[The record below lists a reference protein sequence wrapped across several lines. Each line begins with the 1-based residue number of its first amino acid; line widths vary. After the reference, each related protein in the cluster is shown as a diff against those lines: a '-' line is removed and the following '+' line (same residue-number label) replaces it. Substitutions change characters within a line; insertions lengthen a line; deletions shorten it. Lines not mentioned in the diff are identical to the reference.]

1 MKSGAHMRIF
11 CTVTGTQGH
20 ANEVLP
26 IARALLRAGHEVAV
40 AVPDALTVVFDQT
53 PVQLHPVMPSIP
65 EVMQSIFSMR
75 FERDPNQPELV
86 IDNRMEM
93 ILWGGGP
100 HITGTFHT
108 VLPLAREFRP
118 DLILRDGGEV
128 TGVLIAEAL
137 GVPHVSCPSGPTN
150 VIDPEGLLPLL
161 NKRRAEVGLPAQD
174 DPWSMYRYGRVDCM
188 PAAYSFARYAVPEA
202 FAYRQPASL
211 NEAEGLPA
219 ELADLAGDRPLVVAS
234 VGSSLPTVMAM
245 QDMGIDPPEGMI
257 HPAETLRA
265 IVGGLSALDCHA
277 VVGTAG
283 FPIDGVTVGAN
294 VHLMDWI
301 PQMLLLQCAQ
311 LFITHA
317 GYNSVREAVRQG
329 IPMVSL
335 PQFGDMHHN
344 AARIDERHLGRTVN
358 EVTPE
363 GVAAVAKQVLHD
375 DRITA
380 GIRSAHRQMLGLP
393 GVEAVVGLIERT
405 VDSH

>member
-1 MKSGAHMRIF
+1 MRIF
-11 CTVTGTQGH
+11 CTITGTQGH

-26 IARALLRAGHEVAV
+26 IARALLLAGHEVAV
-40 AVPDALTVVFDQT
+40 AVPEALTGVFDGT
-53 PVQLHPVMPSIP
+53 PVRLHPVMPSIP

-75 FERDPNQPELV
+75 FEREPGAPEPVL
-86 IDNRMEM
+86 DNRMEM

-150 VIDPEGLLPLL
+150 VIDPQGLLPLL

-174 DPWSMYRYGRVDCM
+174 DPWSMYRHGRVDCM
-188 PAAYSFARYAVPEA
+188 PGAYSFARYPVPEA
-202 FAYRQPASL
+202 FAYRQPAAL
-211 NEAEGLPA
+211 NEAEGLPP
-219 ELADLAGDRPLVVAS
+219 ELAALSGDRPLVVAS

-245 QDMGIDPPEGMI
+245 QQMGIDPPEGMM
-257 HPAETLRA
+257 HPSETLRA

-277 VVGTAG
+277 VVSTAG
-283 FPIDGVTVGAN
+283 FPVEGVEIGPH
-294 VHLMDWI
+294 VHVMDWI

-317 GYNSVREAVRQG
+317 GYNSVRESVRQG
-329 IPMVSL
+329 VPMVSL

-344 AARIDERHLGRTVN
+344 AVRIEERDLGRTVT
-358 EVTPE
+358 EVTAE
-363 GVAAVAKQVLHD
+363 GVATACKQVLND

-380 GIRSAHRQMLGLP
+380 GIRAAHRQMLGLP
-393 GVEAVVGLIERT
+393 GVEAVVGLLERT
-405 VDSH
+405 VAAH